1 MRLLGE
7 SDKLDGCSDKVL
19 DGSVLESN
27 DGEELGIL
35 DKLDENKSDGIRVGC
50 EDGKLEG
57 SLLDM
62 IDGINV
68 GLNED
73 IFVGI
78 LDGSFETITVGKVVG
93 C

>member
-1 MRLLGE
+1 M
-7 SDKLDGCSDKVL
+7 L
-19 DGSVLESN
+19 DGSALESN
-27 DGEELGIL
+27 DGEELGIF
-35 DKLDENKSDGIRVGC
+35 DKLDEDKEDGIRVGC
-50 EDGKLEG
+50 KDGKLDE

-73 IFVGI
+73 NFVGI
-78 LDGSFETITVGKVVG
+78 LDGSFERISVGKVVG